1 MKDLSG
7 ENIGKLEGLLHQI
20 ATAGFLADRLEG
32 RSFDLLKKLTR
43 YQLKSITSC
52 IYDKFQVWVSNST

>member
-32 RSFDLLKKLTR
+32 RSFDLLKKIN
-43 YQLKSITSC
+43 K
-52 IYDKFQVWVSNST
+52 VSVEKYY